1 MDGVLVLDKPAGI
14 SSHGAVQK
22 LRRLTGIKRI
32 GHLGT
37 LDPLGT
43 GVLPMVVGRATRLAQ
58 FFSHHERTYEA
69 VILFGFSTDSYDADG
84 EATSEPQDVT
94 LSEERL
100 KDLLPQ
106 FTGKLMQTPPPISAK
121 KIDGVPAYKL
131 TRKNKPVRLEPV
143 EVHVFEF
150 ELLGVAGERAE
161 VRVRCSTGTYMRS
174 LAHELGQQLGVGAHV
189 ESLRRTA
196 MGEFRIENAH
206 TLEELEALRDEGKL
220 EDAFL
225 RAESLLPEIPA
236 ERVDDI
242 TAARIAHGRDFR
254 VSAFGNRQ
262 GARLVKAIA
271 PDGRLLAI
279 AEAKLPLL
287 YHPIVVL

>member
-43 GVLPMVVGRATRLAQ
+43 GVLPMIVGRATRLAQ

-69 VILFGFSTDSYDADG
+69 VIRFGFSTDSYDADG

-94 LSEERL
+94 LSEARL

-131 TRKNKPVRLEPV
+131 TRKNKPVRLEPAA
-143 EVHVFEF
+143 VHVFEF
-150 ELLGVAGERAE
+150 ELLGVEADRAE

-196 MGEFRIENAH
+196 MGEFTIDNAH

-220 EDAFL
+220 DDAFL
-225 RAESLLPEIPA
+225 RAESLLPEIPT

-242 TAARIAHGRDFR
+242 TAGRIAHGRDFR

>member
-1 MDGVLVLDKPAGI
+1 MDGVLILDKPAGI

-22 LRRLTGIKRI
+22 LRGLTGIKRI

-43 GVLPMVVGRATRLAQ
+43 GVLPMIVGRATRLAQ
-58 FFSHHERTYEA
+58 FFLHHERAYDA
-69 VILFGFSTDSYDADG
+69 VIRFGFSTDSYDADG
-84 EATSEPQDVT
+84 EATSEPRPIT
-94 LSEERL
+94 LSEEEL

-106 FTGKLMQTPPPISAK
+106 FRGKLMQTPPPISAK

-131 TRKNKPVRLEPV
+131 TRKNKPPRLEPV
-143 EVHVFEF
+143 EIHVYEF
-150 ELLGVAGERAE
+150 ELLGVRGDRAE
-161 VRVRCSTGTYMRS
+161 VRVRCSTGTYVRS
-174 LAHELGQQLGVGAHV
+174 LAHELGQKLLVGAHV

-196 MGEFRIENAH
+196 MGEFTVENAQ
-206 TLEELEALRDEGKL
+206 TLEELEVLREEGKL

-225 RAESLLPEIPA
+225 TAESLFPEIPV

-242 TAARIAHGRDFR
+242 TAGRIAHGRDFW
-254 VSAFGNRQ
+254 VSAFGNRH
-262 GARLVKAIA
+262 GAKLVKAIA

>member
-14 SSHGAVQK
+14 SSHGAIQK

-43 GVLPMVVGRATRLAQ
+43 GVLPMIVGRATRLAQ

-69 VILFGFSTDSYDADG
+69 VIRFGFSTDSYDADG
-84 EATSEPQDVT
+84 EATSESQDVT

-196 MGEFRIENAH
+196 MGEFTVENAH
-206 TLEELEALRDEGKL
+206 TLEELERLRDEGKL
-220 EDAFL
+220 DDAFL

-262 GARLVKAIA
+262 GAKLVKAIA